1 MLILAVTG
9 ALGAGKSRVAKVISN
24 RANAPL
30 FNADE
35 IVHQLYRPKGK
46 AVEKVANRFPCV
58 KDSSGG
64 IDRKRLSEHLAD
76 DPDGFKYLENIV
88 HPLVAESR
96 REFLEL
102 HRTSSTWMVVLDI
115 PLLLEGD
122 KKNKGNADV
131 LIVVD
136 APIEVRRERLKQR
149 SNMSAEKFDM
159 LEERQLSIEDKRKQA
174 DYIIDNDGDWDA
186 VRKQVGKIL
195 EEWEAR

>member
-9 ALGAGKSRVAKVISN
+9 TLGAGKSTVAKVISN

-76 DPDGFKYLENIV
+76 DPDGFKCLENIV
-88 HPLVAESR
+88 HPLVAGSR

-102 HRTSSTWMVVLDI
+102 HRTSGTWMVILDI

-122 KKNKGNADV
+122 KKNKGGADV

-136 APIEVRRERLKQR
+136 APIQVRRERLKKR

-159 LEERQLSIEDKRKQA
+159 LEERQLSIEEKRKQA
-174 DYIIDNDGDWDA
+174 DYIIDNDGDWEV
-186 VRKQVGKIL
+186 VRKQVGKIV
-195 EEWEAR
+195 EEWKTK